1 MGKAATA
8 HATPFRL
15 RTASDTPAGFAPVN
29 LSVGCG
35 GGQGLAWD
43 GRPPLSRHR
52 LLVVLVRCH
61 EGPRCILQQL
71 FQQSVP
77 FLVYQKQA
85 GRCGGAVPLPAGAEP
100 AIRTLPHNLGRECAG
115 YLRYIVDHY
124 DDLPRMTA
132 FLQMGSLMHMP
143 FQAHIWQNIGFL
155 RGNATHTP
163 QFAGLSKNSIEG
175 EWPAPCED
183 REKVSSICPS
193 PLLSC
198 HSSCPV
204 HPEQRAA
211 MNQCAADYW
220 RDASGENGPE
230 AGRPPPKFF
239 RFFANGLFAASRKR
253 IRARPRSLYAS
264 MLARLEGSAP
274 LRCTHPATTRHAK
287 AAAGWGAKGLHGS
300 FADWANSSRVAPAE
314 TDCLMLEKLWHVL
327 LGEPAEMPPPAEYN
341 ARVRG
346 HASKARSAQIKCPV
360 VPPE

>member
-100 AIRTLPHNLGRECAG
+100 AIRTTMQHNLGRECAG

-183 REKVSSICPS
+183 REKVSSLLPIAPPVLSLIVPCP
-193 PLLSC
+193 P
-198 HSSCPV
+198 
-204 HPEQRAA
+204 
-211 MNQCAADYW
+211 
-220 RDASGENGPE
+220 
-230 AGRPPPKFF
+230 
-239 RFFANGLFAASRKR
+239 
-253 IRARPRSLYAS
+253 
-264 MLARLEGSAP
+264 
-274 LRCTHPATTRHAK
+274 
-287 AAAGWGAKGLHGS
+287 
-300 FADWANSSRVAPAE
+300 
-314 TDCLMLEKLWHVL
+314 
-327 LGEPAEMPPPAEYN
+327 
-341 ARVRG
+341 
-346 HASKARSAQIKCPV
+346 
-360 VPPE
+360 